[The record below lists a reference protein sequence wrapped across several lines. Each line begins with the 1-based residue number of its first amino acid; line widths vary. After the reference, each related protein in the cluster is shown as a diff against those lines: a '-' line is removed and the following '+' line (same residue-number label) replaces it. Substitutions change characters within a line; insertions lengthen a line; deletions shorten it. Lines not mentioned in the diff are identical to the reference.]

1 MTGNLNRK
9 RIVYSFGIVLLELIT
24 GRPAI
29 QNPGKV
35 HIASWVWSMVER
47 GNIGSIVDPRLQ
59 GDFNTN
65 SAWKVTEIALT
76 CVPSTGMR
84 RPEMNEVLTNL
95 KECLGIEVDPRSI
108 QSLGPV

>member
-1 MTGNLNRK
+1 MGA
-9 RIVYSFGIVLLELIT
+9 LL
-24 GRPAI
+24 I
-29 QNPGKV
+29 QGYN
-35 HIASWVWSMVER
+35 
-47 GNIGSIVDPRLQ
+47 LQ

-65 SAWKVTEIALT
+65 SAWKVTELT

-108 QSLGPV
+108 QSSVATASIGSVIFLENKFA